1 MRHAFNREERVVK
14 CRLLVSRFQRAG
26 TNVPRGSQLARQWK
40 LVQLLAGRLGRTLAQ
55 LAGELGVTKRTLQ
68 RDIEVLTEAG
78 FAVTSDMRN
87 GTVFWHFMEG
97 FHAEAPIALTLTEQM
112 ALYFSKG
119 LFKPL
124 QGTPIYD
131 SLESAIQK
139 IGSQLPAQTFKFLR
153 GLDQG
158 IAVSSFGW
166 KDYSHSKEVIDALT
180 RAVFNKFT
188 VRILHRAPYRDRA
201 IEREVDPY
209 KLWYVNNGLYL
220 VGHDYKE
227 NDLRTFAVDRIQS
240 TTLTNRRFEI
250 PPDFNFDE
258 FQKTA
263 FNVIW
268 GEPQEVKIRFSTS
281 QAPYIRERTWHPSQ
295 KIEAQADGSIILTLN
310 VGDLWEVK
318 HWLIGFG
325 AEAQV
330 LEPSTL
336 RKDITDE
343 FKLLARRDNC
353 LPNRR
358 RKLKEDG
365 YGQGD

>member
-1 MRHAFNREERVVK
+1 M
-14 CRLLVSRFQRAG
+14 
-26 TNVPRGSQLARQWK
+26 PRGDQLTRQWK
-40 LVQLLAGRLGRTLAQ
+40 LVQLLAGHLGRTLAQ
-55 LAGELGVTKRTLQ
+55 LTQELGVTKRTVQ
-68 RDIEVLTEAG
+68 RDIEVLSEAG
-78 FAVTSDMRN
+78 FPITSDMRN
-87 GTVFWHFMEG
+87 GTVFWHLIEG
-97 FHAEAPIALTLTEQM
+97 FHAEAPISLTLTEQM

-124 QGTPIYD
+124 QGTPIYE
-131 SLESAIQK
+131 SLETAMQK
-139 IGSQLPAQTFKFLR
+139 IGSQLPAQSFKFLR

-188 VRILHRAPYRDRA
+188 VRILHRSPQRERA
-201 IEREVDPY
+201 IEREVDPF

-220 VGHDYKE
+220 VGHDHKE

-240 TTLTNRRFEI
+240 AKLTNRRFEI
-250 PPDFNFDE
+250 PPDFNFEE

-268 GEPQEVKIRFSTS
+268 GEPQEVKIRFSPP

-295 KIEAQADGSIILTLN
+295 KIEDEPDGSIILTLK

-318 HWLIGFG
+318 RWLIGFG
-325 AEAQV
+325 AEAAV
-330 LEPSTL
+330 LRPAEL
-336 RKDITDE
+336 QMEIADE
-343 FKLLARRDNC
+343 CRRVANGC
-353 LPNRR
+353 NSL
-358 RKLKEDG
+358 
-365 YGQGD
+365 